1 MHWAIEKEDRT
12 DSDPTGVDGFVK
24 RMESELRG
32 DGPPM
37 EGFHFLNTP
46 MDMLT
51 FTREIEDEIRSREQG
66 ADLYVGFQTAEKMII
81 EGKRYQKNRSGW
93 G

>member
-51 FTREIEDEIRSREQG
+51 FTR
-66 ADLYVGFQTAEKMII
+66 
-81 EGKRYQKNRSGW
+81 
-93 G
+93 